1 MGSKQKLQAKR
12 ISKMIQADD
21 GISTSDLVLA
31 GIGVLSKA
39 AQKHKRKKFRYATK
53 AGRRAVELDISALD
67 RLIDSR
73 VEVGSAA
80 GEPMICY
87 RPHGG
92 GWFDVEVAGT
102 VVERVHGEA
111 DSATRVGELLEAF
124 VGAESGDRHET
135 GAAHSGGG
143 WYDIVVHGVPVEK
156 VRGREP
162 AEDRLAAIEKLNV

>member
-1 MGSKQKLQAKR
+1 MSNKQKLQAKK

-39 AQKHKRKKFRYATK
+39 AHKDKRKKFQHATK

-87 RPHGG
+87 RSHGG
-92 GWFDVEVAGT
+92 GWYDIAVADT

-124 VGAESGDRHET
+124 AGAESGDGQQT
-135 GAAHSGGG
+135 GAAHAGGG
-143 WYDIVVHGVPVEK
+143 WYDIVVNGVPVEK

-162 AEDRLAAIEKLNV
+162 AEDRMAAIEKLNV